1 MSNPWNEYV
10 LPRMTDRLLR
20 TPTVGRYRQEV
31 ASSLSGDIVEIGF
44 GSGLN
49 VPYYPAAVTGITA
62 IEPSQTA
69 RRLAVERVETA
80 GVSVEFLGVDGQD
93 LPIASGTMDGA
104 LSTFTLCTIPDA
116 AQALDEI
123 FRVLKPGGQF
133 AFLEHGVCPDSR
145 VRKWQNRLNPLQ
157 RRTAGGRNLARSI
170 DHLIESAGFSTVWMR
185 NTQMPG
191 PAFASPWGYLYLG
204 VSTKPE

>member
-1 MSNPWNEYV
+1 MVNPWNTYV

-31 ASSLSGDIVEIGF
+31 ASSLHGNIVEIGF

-49 VPYYPAAVTGITA
+49 VEYYPPAVTCVTA

-69 RRLAVERVETA
+69 RRLAAQRVASA
-80 GVSVEFLGVDGQD
+80 GVSVEFLGIDGQH
-93 LPIASGTMDGA
+93 LPLASETMDGA

-116 AQALDEI
+116 ALALDEI

-145 VRKWQNRLNPLQ
+145 VRKWQDRLNSLQ
-157 RRTAGGRNLARSI
+157 RRTAGGCNLNRSI
-170 DHLIESAGFSTVWMR
+170 DHLVESAGFSTAWMR

-191 PAFASPWGYLYLG
+191 PALASPWGYLYLG
-204 VSTKPE
+204 VATKPG